1 MTQFRTFELYH
12 ESSKLTNGDI
22 DLYTWINYVN
32 TDLSVRSVISKPIL
46 EYGGLNEINLPSTKK
61 NCSISLQETLEN
73 RRSNRNFSGT
83 ICSKERFS
91 TVLINSL
98 RENVEIVQ
106 EDGVKW
112 NFRPYPSG
120 GGLYP
125 IDIYIAIF
133 NVEGIKNGV
142 YLYNPKK
149 HTISELDTNNDL
161 SLIKN
166 ALPTLTKELEKT
178 AFLII
183 LVSDLERMA
192 FKYQER
198 AYRFAL
204 LECGHISQNLL
215 LSATALDIKSFPVG
229 AFLDNEINVF
239 LDLDGITSNVQY
251 VIVFGM

>member
-1 MTQFRTFELYH
+1 MTQYRTFELYH
-12 ESSKLTNGDI
+12 ENSKLTNGDI

-46 EYGGLNEINLPSTKK
+46 EYGGLNEIDLPETIKK
-61 NCSISLQETLEN
+61 NPIALQETLAK
-73 RRSNRNFSGT
+73 RRSERDFSGAPCAVET
-83 ICSKERFS
+83 FS
-91 TVLINSL
+91 TLL
-98 RENVEIVQ
+98 RDALKENIEVVH

-125 IDIYIAIF
+125 IDIYVAIF
-133 NVEGIKNGV
+133 NVEGIAKGV

-149 HTISELDTNNDL
+149 HTISELDNNNDL
-161 SLIKN
+161 SLIEN
-166 ALPTLTKELEKT
+166 GLPTLKKELDTT
-178 AFLII
+178 AFLIF
-183 LVSDLERMA
+183 LVSDLEKMA

-215 LSATALDIKSFPVG
+215 LCATALNIKSFPVG
-229 AFLDNEINVF
+229 AYLDNEINLF
-239 LDLDGITSNVQY
+239 LDLDGVTSNVQY
-251 VIVFGM
+251 IMVFGM